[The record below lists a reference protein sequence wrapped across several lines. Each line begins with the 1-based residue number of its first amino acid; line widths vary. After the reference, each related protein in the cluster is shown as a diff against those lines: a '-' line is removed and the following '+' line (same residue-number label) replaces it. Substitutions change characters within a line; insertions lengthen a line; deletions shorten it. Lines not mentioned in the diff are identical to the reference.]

1 LLGPFLFVRRSPPAA
16 GSLYSTTRF
25 APGFIPL
32 PAWVQLADV
41 RCAHNSRLLNIHCTT
56 VTKLAPQQN
65 RQGYTSGPFDPLF
78 SGGPALTILMLA
90 AFGCLRIA
98 MEHCVQIVSFY
109 LLNVVWLIA

>member
-1 LLGPFLFVRRSPPAA
+1 
-16 GSLYSTTRF
+16 
-25 APGFIPL
+25 
-32 PAWVQLADV
+32 VQLADV

-78 SGGPALTILMLA
+78 SGGPALTILLLA

-98 MEHCVQIVSFY
+98 MEHYAQIA
-109 LLNVVWLIA
+109 NV